1 MVLISIKT
9 GKFLYDG
16 GSLFGVAPKLAWN
29 EFYPA
34 DSDNRCTLAMRSL
47 LVRTKDKNIL
57 FDTGV
62 GLKHAE
68 VMEEYGFY
76 DLRNIAD
83 EVEKCGCKPSEVTDI
98 VLTSLHFE
106 HCGGTTFIDAEQNIA
121 LSFPNATVHVGERQ
135 WVGMLN
141 ANEREK
147 YMIIPSDVM
156 EAFKKDKLHVLKN
169 DEFICPEVELRLVDG
184 HTQAQIVAYIHD
196 GGQTYVFVGD
206 TIPTGA
212 NVHLDWLDAHD
223 IEPLKA
229 LENKKAILD
238 EAIANDHWMIF
249 PHDVRFACAKIQKEE
264 DYHICNVGG
273 ISDCNDVQTVSINF
287 ED

>member
-1 MVLISIKT
+1 MVLNSIKT

-16 GSLFGVAPKLAWN
+16 GSLFGVAPKLAWS

-34 DSDNRCTLAMRSL
+34 DTDNRCTLVMRSL
-47 LVRTKDKNIL
+47 LVQTDNKKIL

-62 GLKHAE
+62 GLKHAD
-68 VMEEYGFY
+68 VMEEFGFY
-76 DLRNIAD
+76 DMRNIVE
-83 EVEKCGCKPSEVTDI
+83 EVEKCGCKCEEITDI

-106 HCGGTTFIDAEQNIA
+106 HCGGTTYLDFDQNIA
-121 LSFPNATVHVGERQ
+121 LTFPNATVHVGERQ
-135 WVGMLN
+135 WVSMLN

-156 EAFKKDKLHVLKN
+156 EAFKKEKLHVLKE
-169 DEFICPEVELRLVDG
+169 DEALCPEVELKLVDG

-196 GGQTYVFVGD
+196 DDQTFVFAGD

-229 LENKKAILD
+229 LETKKAILD
-238 EAIANDHWMIF
+238 DAIANDYWMIF
-249 PHDVRFACAKIQKEE
+249 PHDARFACAKIQKEE

-273 ISDCNDVQTVSINF
+273 ISDCNDTVSVSINL

>member
-1 MVLISIKT
+1 MVLNSIKT

-16 GSLFGVAPKLAWN
+16 GSLFGVAPKLAWS

-34 DSDNRCTLAMRSL
+34 DTDNRCTLVMRSL
-47 LVRTKDKNIL
+47 LVQTDNKKIL

-62 GLKHAE
+62 GLKHAD
-68 VMEEYGFY
+68 VMEEFGFY
-76 DLRNIAD
+76 DMRNIVE
-83 EVEKCGCKPSEVTDI
+83 EVEKCGCKCEEITDI

-106 HCGGTTFIDAEQNIA
+106 HCGGTTYLDFDQNIA
-121 LSFPNATVHVGERQ
+121 LTFPNATVHVGERQ
-135 WVGMLN
+135 WVSMLN

-156 EAFKKDKLHVLKN
+156 EAFKKEKLHVLKE
-169 DEFICPEVELRLVDG
+169 DEALSPEVELKLVDG

-196 GGQTYVFVGD
+196 GDQTFVFAGD

-229 LENKKAILD
+229 LETKKAILD
-238 EAIANDHWMIF
+238 DAIANDYWMIF
-249 PHDVRFACAKIQKEE
+249 PHDARFACAKIQKEE

-273 ISDCNDVQTVSINF
+273 ISDCNDTVSVSINL